1 MKEQDG
7 HEDGA
12 DPRGRKDTLHR
23 WPGLHAAPCW
33 SILSPSAEQS
43 KPLLLN
49 IPYSHCLK
57 QRGPPAS
64 QPGMWSECLR
74 LGELQRWDSLL
85 HTWGSAKRWG
95 SSTEKVSAGPVPA
108 AVSPHALP
116 DPVQQ
121 PMFPGLQ

>member
-12 DPRGRKDTLHR
+12 DPRGQKDMLHR

-33 SILSPSAEQS
+33 SILGPFAEQS

-49 IPYSHCLK
+49 IPKSHCLK

-74 LGELQRWDSLL
+74 LEGTAETGLTTPHVGLGQKAGEQ
-85 HTWGSAKRWG
+85 H
-95 SSTEKVSAGPVPA
+95 
-108 AVSPHALP
+108 
-116 DPVQQ
+116 
-121 PMFPGLQ
+121 